1 SIYAHGR
8 RRRRDRDARE
18 VLGRGLVV
26 AGGAG
31 LLALLVDRCRQTLG
45 ELAARRIVGRRERQH
60 LAVGLLGLVALAGL
74 ERGVGHERPRDAAL
88 RRRGRRLQR
97 EHLLRDARGA
107 VVVVQLEQRVGGVGQ
122 HRGRA
127 RVGGERGR
135 ETQLAV
141 DAGALH
147 RHQRVAG
154 DALLFGGMRQQRGVA
169 GVGAVR
175 MRRVLVSRLLVLD
188 GRGGVLAAV

>member
-31 LLALLVDRCRQTLG
+31 LLALLVDRGRETLG

-60 LAVGLLGLVALAGL
+60 LAVGLLGVVELAGL
-74 ERGVGHERPRDAAL
+74 ERRGRDQRPRDGAL
-88 RRRGRRLQR
+88 RRRGRRIECQ
-97 EHLLRDARGA
+97 HLARDARGT

-122 HRGRA
+122 HRG
-127 RVGGERGR
+127 
-135 ETQLAV
+135 
-141 DAGALH
+141 
-147 RHQRVAG
+147 
-154 DALLFGGMRQQRGVA
+154 
-169 GVGAVR
+169 
-175 MRRVLVSRLLVLD
+175 
-188 GRGGVLAAV
+188 